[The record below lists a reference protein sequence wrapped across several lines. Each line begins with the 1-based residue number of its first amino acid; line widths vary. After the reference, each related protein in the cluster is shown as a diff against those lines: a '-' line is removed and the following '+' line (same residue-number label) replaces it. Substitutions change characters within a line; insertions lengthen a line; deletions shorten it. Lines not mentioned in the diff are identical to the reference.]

1 MEERRVIILGSVAR
15 KGLFEKLTF
24 ELRLEGGEK
33 ISHLDIWEGRV
44 IQGTSTK
51 TPRQEYIWY
60 V

>member
-1 MEERRVIILGSVAR
+1 MEERRVIILDSVAR

-24 ELRLEGGEK
+24 ESRLEGGER
-33 ISHLDIWEGRV
+33 IHHLDIWEGRV

-51 TPRQEYIWY
+51 TLRQEYSWY